1 MRHHVLLCALVLAG
15 CQPTAQAPPKASASS
30 PAHWLQGSD
39 AQRWETTARQFR
51 GLDQA
56 MVEIGYRYGEL
67 AWAGKD
73 HNWDYAAYQLEKIQ
87 LALEL
92 ALERRPKR
100 RASAEVFL
108 RQGLPAMK
116 TVIAQHDAAA
126 FPQAL
131 TAFTARCN
139 ACHIQEKVGFFT
151 VAPPTQR
158 LSPIVGKP

>member
-1 MRHHVLLCALVLAG
+1 MKRYMPLCVLVLAA
-15 CQPTAQAPPKASASS
+15 CQPAAQAPPEASVSP

-39 AQRWETTARQFR
+39 AQRWEQTARQFR

-73 HNWDYAAYQLEKIQ
+73 QNWDYAAYQLEKIQ
-87 LALEL
+87 LTLEL

-108 RQGLPAMK
+108 RQGLPAMQA
-116 TVIAQHDAAA
+116 VIKQRDAAG
-126 FPQAL
+126 FPPAL

-139 ACHIQEKVGFFT
+139 ACHVQEQVAFFK
-151 VAPPTQR
+151 VAPPAHR
-158 LSPIVGKP
+158 LSPITGKP

>member
-1 MRHHVLLCALVLAG
+1 MKRHMLLCALLLAG
-15 CQPTAQAPPKASASS
+15 CQPAAQAPPEASAS
-30 PAHWLQGSD
+30 PPVHWLQGSD

-67 AWAGKD
+67 TWAGKD
-73 HNWDYAAYQLEKIQ
+73 QNWDYAAYQLEKIQ

-100 RASAEVFL
+100 RASAETFL
-108 RQGLPAMK
+108 KQGLPAMK
-116 TVIAQHDAAA
+116 TVIAQRDAAA
-126 FPQAL
+126 FPQAA

-139 ACHIQEKVGFFT
+139 ACHAQEKVAFLT
-151 VAPPTQR
+151 VAPPAHR
-158 LSPIVGKP
+158 LSPIVGRP